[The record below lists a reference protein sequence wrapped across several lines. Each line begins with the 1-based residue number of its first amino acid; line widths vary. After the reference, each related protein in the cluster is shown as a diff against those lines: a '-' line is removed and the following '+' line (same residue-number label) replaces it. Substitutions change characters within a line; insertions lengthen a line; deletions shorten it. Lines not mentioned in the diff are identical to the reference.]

1 MILLLTTFALVLVL
15 AYFLS
20 QQRDDGRQRFRQRQQ
35 RRAQQA
41 GPEQP
46 IDPTFQF
53 DEPAAPGDSQR
64 E

>member
-1 MILLLTTFALVLVL
+1 MILLLAALALVFVL

-20 QQRDDGRQRFRQRQQ
+20 QRRDGTWERFRQRQRERA
-35 RRAQQA
+35 RRT

-53 DEPAAPGDSQR
+53 NEPASPRDSQQ